1 MAARRPLLDMTGRPP
16 ATCLLGHLHLF
27 EPHGRAYQVF
37 SERGRLGWVSLS
49 RPDGTWAVDCCI
61 ICGCDLRTVEG

>member
-1 MAARRPLLDMTGRPP
+1 MEARRPAIDMTGRPP

-27 EPHGRAYQVF
+27 ELHGRAYQVF
-37 SERGRLGWVSLS
+37 HAGERIGWVSLS
-49 RPDGTWAVDCCI
+49 RVDGTWAVNLCV